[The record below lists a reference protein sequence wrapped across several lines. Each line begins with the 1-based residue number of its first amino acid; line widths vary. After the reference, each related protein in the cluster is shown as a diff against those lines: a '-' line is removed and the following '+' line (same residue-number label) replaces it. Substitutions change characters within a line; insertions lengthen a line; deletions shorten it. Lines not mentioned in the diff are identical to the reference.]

1 MRLTALLSIYRAD
14 RLPLVQTTFKSL
26 FAQTHPF
33 DEVIAVVEG
42 EIVPELRDYLV
53 QVAQEDDRIHIISV
67 PNQVGPCGFG
77 LPACMNIGLNAAT
90 GDWVFKVDSDDL
102 NHYRRVEFS
111 LDILKRYPLARLIGG
126 QAIEMNQD
134 MTRALNWRK
143 VPVQPNE
150 ISRRFAW
157 RNPFNGPSVAF
168 HRKTALEVG
177 GFPIV
182 GANEDYALW
191 GRIWAKG
198 HLCVNSPEVLVYM
211 RGGLGL
217 VKRRSNRRYRLGEKQ
232 ALSSLYVDGVFSAP
246 SYLWHLVVKGLVRR
260 MPLWTNTYLYQ
271 HVLRRPSIEV
281 PLSQK
286 DWNYVRSIEPPTSG

>member
-26 FAQTHPF
+26 FAQTRPF
-33 DEVIAVVEG
+33 DEIIAVVEG
-42 EIVPELRDYLV
+42 EIDGALRSYLDGL
-53 QVAQEDDRIHIISV
+53 AQDDERVRIISV
-67 PNQVGPCGFG
+67 PNQVGPLGFG
-77 LPACMNIGLNAAT
+77 LPACMNIGLKEAT

-102 NHYRRVEFS
+102 NHHRRVEYT
-111 LDILKRYPLARLIGG
+111 LDVLKRYPLARLVGG

-134 MTRALNWRK
+134 MTAALNWRR
-143 VPVQPNE
+143 VPVKPDA
-150 ISRRFAW
+150 IGRRFAW
-157 RNPFNGPSVAF
+157 RNPFNGPSVAV
-168 HRKTALEVG
+168 HRATALDVG

-191 GRIWAKG
+191 GRIWAQG

-217 VKRRSNRRYRLGEKQ
+217 VQRRSNRRYRLGEKQ
-232 ALSSLYVDGVFSAP
+232 ALSSLYVDGVFSPP
-246 SYLWHLVVKGLVRR
+246 SYLWHLVVKALVRR
-260 MPLWTNTYLYQ
+260 MPLWANTYLYQ
-271 HVLRRPSIEV
+271 QILRRPSKEV
-281 PLSQK
+281 PLSNE